1 MGAPTLQMRMDAAAK
16 CDVVA
21 LRRCLTREA
30 LEAFPIDARSSMLV
44 GYTALQCVCMCDHER
59 KFNVADVEQCLQL
72 LVEAG
77 ADLEARLPRG
87 GTLLHAMAEISSRS
101 TGPAAVHI
109 TSLLLRHG
117 AAVNSTDNAPLHASL
132 ASANSTRNR
141 TPLHKASLG
150 GDPSMIALLLKA
162 GAAVNAQDVHGKTPL
177 DIALILGGRK
187 IIPILL
193 SAGGK
198 LNEQLYRGGELN
210 FSDSRESDT
219 ALAYLAKIDAAAG
232 FKKYEQAHLARVTS
246 IVVPTPL
253 LPSEMVRH
261 VVSFWLHAG
270 YY

>member
-1 MGAPTLQMRMDAAAK
+1 
-16 CDVVA
+16 
-21 LRRCLTREA
+21 
-30 LEAFPIDARSSMLV
+30 
-44 GYTALQCVCMCDHER
+44 
-59 KFNVADVEQCLQL
+59 
-72 LVEAG
+72 
-77 ADLEARLPRG
+77 
-87 GTLLHAMAEISSRS
+87 
-101 TGPAAVHI
+101 
-109 TSLLLRHG
+109 
-117 AAVNSTDNAPLHASL
+117 
-132 ASANSTRNR
+132 
-141 TPLHKASLG
+141 
-150 GDPSMIALLLKA
+150 MIALLLKA

-219 ALAYLAKIDAAAG
+219 ALAYLAKIDAAGG

-246 IVVPTPL
+246 ILVPTPL